1 MKRQLGYTQADVL
14 AGEHVGG
21 SAEGVRVS
29 QLLESEPVGG
39 SEMSAGRGS
48 TQPMMRVVE
57 PLPPVRSYHPTR
69 SALVNRTLDTVDRV
83 THGKAGMLQR
93 LFSYLFIGGCAAL
106 VNLAVLR
113 IFYYNIH
120 WPANDAVRFVWASA
134 WAYEISIFANFVPN
148 DYITFR
154 HLAGHQR
161 SWLARCLRFHITSI
175 GGILVTFAIAGG
187 LKFLFGVDAFIAQAI
202 ALLIAVF
209 FNFTFHHI
217 FTYRHV
223 GHAAH

>member
-1 MKRQLGYTQADVL
+1 M
-14 AGEHVGG
+14 
-21 SAEGVRVS
+21 S
-29 QLLESEPVGG
+29 QLLESEPVSG
-39 SEMSAGRGS
+39 SETSAGHGS
-48 TQPMMRVVE
+48 TTAPMMRMVD
-57 PLPPVRSYHPTR
+57 PLPPTRSYHPTR
-69 SALVNRTLDTVDRV
+69 STLANRALDVVDRV
-83 THGKAGMLQR
+83 TGGKAGWIQR

-113 IFYYNIH
+113 ILYYNIH
-120 WPANDAVRFVWASA
+120 WPSNDTLHFIWASA

-175 GGILVTFAIAGG
+175 GGIIVTFAIAGG
-187 LKFLFGVDAFIAQAI
+187 LKFFLGVDAFIAQAI

-209 FNFTFHHI
+209 FNFSFHHI
-217 FTYRHV
+217 FTYRAQHTH
-223 GHAAH
+223 HAPASQAR

>member
-1 MKRQLGYTQADVL
+1 MKRQLGYTQSDVL

-21 SAEGVRVS
+21 SAEEMRVS
-29 QLLESEPVGG
+29 QLLESEPVSG
-39 SEMSAGRGS
+39 SEMGAGRGT

-57 PLPPVRSYHPTR
+57 PLPPVRSYHPTH

-83 THGKAGMLQR
+83 SHGKAGMLQR

-113 IFYYNIH
+113 IFYYNIR
-120 WPANDAVRFVWASA
+120 WPANDAVRFIWASA

-175 GGILVTFAIAGG
+175 GGIIVTFAIAGG
-187 LKFLFGVDAFIAQAI
+187 LKFGLHVDAFIAQAI
-202 ALLIAVF
+202 ALLIAVV

-223 GHAAH
+223 KGA